1 MVFQNIFY
9 SYESLCLT
17 FDFQLLEPVTLKQ
30 HSMKKLYILFFWI
43 LGISTWAAHSDV
55 PPSPHNSYIVP
66 ASVLAPQDYF
76 ITQWDL
82 SKIGSAVSEETIS
95 LTFGV
100 AGVGAVNYSWTT
112 TDNSSSESGVIANG
126 NTTAN
131 ITGLSAG
138 KTVLLSIEPANLRRF
153 YINYGTDRQR
163 LTDVKQWGVVA
174 WSSMQNAFYGSS
186 NLNISATDVPNLGN
200 VTSMYSMFAFCSNLN
215 GPSNINNWD
224 TSKVTSMG
232 YMFYLASVFNQN
244 IGSWNTA
251 NVTNMSFMFYN
262 ASAFNQNVAHLLKI
276 YKKDEVVTIKV
287 LK

>member
-1 MVFQNIFY
+1 MR
-9 SYESLCLT
+9 
-17 FDFQLLEPVTLKQ
+17 
-30 HSMKKLYILFFWI
+30 KLYILFFWI
-43 LGISTWAAHSDV
+43 LGISIWAAHSDV
-55 PPSPHNSYIVP
+55 PPSPHNSAIVP

-82 SKIGSAVSEETIS
+82 SKIGSAVSGETTS

-100 AGVGAVNYSWTT
+100 AVVGAVNYSWTT
-112 TDNSSSESGVIANG
+112 TDNTSSGSGVIANG

-131 ITGLSAG
+131 ITGLPAG

-153 YINYGTDRQR
+153 YINYGRDRQR

-186 NLNISATDVPNLGN
+186 NLNISATDVPNQGN
-200 VTSMYSMFAFCSNLN
+200 VTSMYSMFAFCSSLN

-232 YMFYLASVFNQN
+232 YMFCLASVFNQN

-262 ASAFNQNVAHLLKI
+262 ASAFNQNVAYVIKI
-276 YKKDEVVTIKV
+276 YKKDEVVTKKV